1 MDPEHADPNTS
12 TGTDPQQP
20 ATSPAPEHAEHAA
33 DPPPVIDQSMLA
45 KVRELVL
52 AAHPDVVAELVGGD
66 SFDAI
71 LASVEPARSAY
82 ARITEQVRQQAA
94 PSEHAQQPAAALP
107 TAPPAPP
114 PSVPAGQPGRSGL
127 PSGFEDLSPSAKI
140 AEGLRRRGTQSPQ
153 LRAGSR

>member
-1 MDPEHADPNTS
+1 MDTEPNAG
-12 TGTDPQQP
+12 TGQSPAGRDVPAQEPVQQQAPSEQQP
-20 ATSPAPEHAEHAA
+20 APSDTTPASPA
-33 DPPPVIDQSMLA
+33 IDLA

-52 AAHPDVVAELVGGD
+52 AAHPDVVAELVGGE

-82 ARITEQVRQQAA
+82 QRITERVRQQG
-94 PSEHAQQPAAALP
+94 QPAAASTP
-107 TAPPAPP
+107 STPAPAPP

-140 AEGLRRRGTQSPQ
+140 AEGLRRRGTQ
-153 LRAGSR
+153 LRPASR

>member
-1 MDPEHADPNTS
+1 MD
-12 TGTDPQQP
+12 DPQQG
-20 ATSPAPEHAEHAA
+20 TGQSPAGRDAPAQEPMQQPAPSEQQQDTAPAA
-33 DPPPVIDQSMLA
+33 PVIDLA

-52 AAHPDVVAELVGGD
+52 AAHPDVVAELVVGE

-82 ARITEQVRQQAA
+82 QRITERVRQQG
-94 PSEHAQQPAAALP
+94 QPAAASTP
-107 TAPPAPP
+107 STPAPAPP

-140 AEGLRRRGTQSPQ
+140 AEGLRRRGTQ
-153 LRAGSR
+153 LRPASR

>member
-1 MDPEHADPNTS
+1 MDTEHADPNTS

-52 AAHPDVVAELVGGD
+52 AAHPDVVAEMVGGD

-82 ARITEQVRQQAA
+82 QRITEQVRQQA
-94 PSEHAQQPAAALP
+94 QQPATSPAAALP

-127 PSGFEDLSPSAKI
+127 PSGFEDLSPSTKI
-140 AEGLRRRGTQSPQ
+140 AEGLRRRGT
-153 LRAGSR
+153 RNGRV

>member
-1 MDPEHADPNTS
+1 MDTEHTDPTA
-12 TGTDPQQP
+12 GTDPEQVQQQASPEQQP
-20 ATSPAPEHAEHAA
+20 A
-33 DPPPVIDQSMLA
+33 PPVIDQSMLA

-52 AAHPDVVAELVGGD
+52 AAHPDVVAELVGGE

-82 ARITEQVRQQAA
+82 QRITEQVRQQA
-94 PSEHAQQPAAALP
+94 QQPATSPAAALP

-140 AEGLRRRGTQSPQ
+140 AEGLRRRGTQST
-153 LRAGSR
+153 RNGRV

>member
-1 MDPEHADPNTS
+1 MDTEHADPNTS

-82 ARITEQVRQQAA
+82 QRITEQVRQQAA
-94 PSEHAQQPAAALP
+94 PSEHAQQPAALSTPA
-107 TAPPAPP
+107 PAPP

-140 AEGLRRRGTQSPQ
+140 AEGLRRRGTQSMQ
-153 LRAGSR
+153 LRPASR

>member
-1 MDPEHADPNTS
+1 M
-12 TGTDPQQP
+12 
-20 ATSPAPEHAEHAA
+20 
-33 DPPPVIDQSMLA
+33 IDLA

-82 ARITEQVRQQAA
+82 QRITEQLEHVRQQG
-94 PSEHAQQPAAALP
+94 QPAAAP
-107 TAPPAPP
+107 SAPSTPPAAPP

-140 AEGLRRRGTQSPQ
+140 AEGLRRRGTQST
-153 LRAGSR
+153 RNGRV